1 MNLKIDLAQL
11 RNVDFNDV
19 GRWPLSVKVASIS
32 VICVAVLGAG
42 LWLDTRRQ
50 MDTLESI
57 RQKEKT
63 LKETFQDKQAKA
75 ANLDAY
81 KVQMEEM
88 RRSFGAM
95 LRQLPSKTE
104 VAELLVDISQTGLQS
119 GLQFELFKP
128 EAERPAD
135 FYAELP
141 ITIKVAGTYH
151 QFGQFVSDVAA
162 LPRIVT
168 LQDFSIGPMSR
179 SQGDNKK
186 VQGAK
191 KSQDKKDDN
200 ASQDMLI
207 MEVTAKTFRYLEG
220 DELLDEGGGAS

>member
-11 RNVDFNDV
+11 RNIDFNDV
-19 GRWPLSVKVASIS
+19 GRWPMSVKTIAIAI
-32 VICVAVLGAG
+32 ICVAVLGAG

-50 MDTLESI
+50 MDALDSI
-57 RQKEKT
+57 RQKERA
-63 LKETFQDKQAKA
+63 LKADFQDKQAKA
-75 ANLDAY
+75 ASLDAY

-119 GLQFELFKP
+119 GLEFELFKP
-128 EAERPAD
+128 ESERPAD

-141 ITIKVAGTYH
+141 IKIKVAGSYH
-151 QFGQFVSDVAA
+151 EFGQFVSDVAA

-168 LQDFSIGPMSR
+168 LQDFSIGPMSAK
-179 SQGDNKK
+179 QGD
-186 VQGAK
+186 K
-191 KSQDKKDDN
+191 KSQSSKKSDKKADN
-200 ASQDMLI
+200 ASAAQDMLL
-207 MEVTAKTFRYLEG
+207 MEVTAKTFRYLEEE
-220 DELLDEGGGAS
+220 ELLDEEGGAS

>member
-11 RNVDFNDV
+11 RNIDFNDV
-19 GRWPLSVKVASIS
+19 GRWPLSMKLIAITLVG
-32 VICVAVLGAG
+32 VAVLGAG

-50 MDTLESI
+50 LDTLESI
-57 RQKEKT
+57 RAKEKT
-63 LKETFQDKQAKA
+63 LKTEFQDKQAKA

-81 KVQMEEM
+81 KVQMDEM

-119 GLQFELFKP
+119 GLEFELFKP
-128 EAERPAD
+128 EGERPAD

-151 QFGQFVSDVAA
+151 EFGQFVSDVAA

-168 LQDFSIGPMSR
+168 LQDFSIGPLSGK
-179 SQGDNKK
+179 QGGKK
-186 VQGAK
+186 A
-191 KSQDKKDDN
+191 QDSKKDDKKSESAN
-200 ASQDMLI
+200 QDMLI
-207 MEVTAKTFRYLEG
+207 MEVTAKTFRYLEEE
-220 DELLDEGGGAS
+220 ELLDEEGGAS

>member
-19 GRWPLSVKVASIS
+19 GRWPLSVKVAAIS
-32 VICVAVLGAG
+32 VICIAVLGAG

-50 MDTLESI
+50 LDTLEST

-151 QFGQFVSDVAA
+151 QFGQFVSEVAA

-168 LQDFSIGPMSR
+168 LQDFAIGPLSR
-179 SQGDNKK
+179 SQGDGKK
-186 VQGAK
+186 GQDAK
-191 KSQDKKDDN
+191 KAPEKKGDN
-200 ASQDMLI
+200 ANQDMLT

-220 DELLDEGGGAS
+220 EELLDEGGVAP